1 MGTRAAYN
9 GATRK
14 LAAVGLLS
22 TAALGFT
29 ACGTTGEEAGADVED
44 VQQGEVV
51 ETTGPAAD
59 VAAGA
64 YAGPYDTDFYDE
76 AVTYAGEEVTLSA
89 QINEIISPTAFT
101 IAGTDDTTASPL
113 LIITDQQMP
122 DLEEG
127 RSVEVTGTVQEAFD
141 LPQVEEEMEEDLDD
155 DLFGDYDGQPYIQ
168 ATEVSTDVPAEG

>member
-1 MGTRAAYN
+1 MIPLQMR
-9 GATRK
+9 
-14 LAAVGLLS
+14 
-22 TAALGFT
+22 
-29 ACGTTGEEAGADVED
+29 
-44 VQQGEVV
+44 
-51 ETTGPAAD
+51 
-59 VAAGA
+59 
-64 YAGPYDTDFYDE
+64 
-76 AVTYAGEEVTLSA
+76 
-89 QINEIISPTAFT
+89 
-101 IAGTDDTTASPL
+101 DTTASPL